1 MTELTLK
8 TTLHELDASTLEKL
22 KSLFAGE
29 AVVQIT
35 ISNIPDETAHLL
47 STQSNRES
55 LERSLEQFKAGDFVQ
70 KTEEEFV
77 RLLNHSPSFSFRF
90 FPARWVSGKGGRQ

>member
-8 TTLHELDASTLEKL
+8 TTLEELDASTLEKL
-22 KSLFAGE
+22 KSLFVGE
-29 AVVQIT
+29 AVVQMT

-70 KTEEEFV
+70 KTEEE
-77 RLLNHSPSFSFRF
+77 LAL
-90 FPARWVSGKGGRQ
+90 